1 MPITEALCKSLKPKD
16 KDYKIADQN
25 GLSLLVKTN
34 GSKWWRFSY
43 SFDGKRNTLS
53 MGTYPQTSLKEA
65 REKRDAARKMIAS
78 GIDLSANRKAVKTA
92 QTGEVPDSFKVIALE
107 WLALKKHAWV
117 SSHYCKVEARMHRDV
132 LPWLGNKSIREV
144 KASDIRSVL
153 ERIQDREAI
162 ETARRALQNISQV
175 FIHAIA
181 TDRAEHNPAPAV
193 VTLLKKPVEKHMAAV
208 TEPSEVGALLR
219 QMDSFQGT
227 FPVRCALL
235 LAPLVFVRPGE
246 LRQAEWKDINFE
258 TALWSF
264 KASKTHQ
271 GHIVP
276 LSRQAI
282 AILKELQPL
291 TGHGRFLFPCQR
303 TDEKPMSNN
312 AILAAFRRMG
322 IGKDEM
328 TGHGFR
334 AMARTLLAERLRYDD
349 GIIEHQLAHQV
360 KDVHGRAY
368 NRTRFLDDR
377 KIMMQHWAD
386 YLDNL
391 REGRDV
397 VPPAAQYRQDNL
409 T

>member
-1 MPITEALCKSLKPKD
+1 
-16 KDYKIADQN
+16 
-25 GLSLLVKTN
+25 
-34 GSKWWRFSY
+34 
-43 SFDGKRNTLS
+43 
-53 MGTYPQTSLKEA
+53 
-65 REKRDAARKMIAS
+65 MIANEINPS
-78 GIDLSANRKAVKTA
+78 VNRKAAKAA
-92 QTGEVPDSFKVIALE
+92 QTGDVINSFKEITLE
-107 WLALKKHAWV
+107 WLAIKKEEWV
-117 SSHYCKVEARMHRDV
+117 ASHFCKVESRMHRDV
-132 LPWLGNKSIREV
+132 LPWLGKITIKEISAPDILEV
-144 KASDIRSVL
+144 LR
-153 ERIQDREAI
+153 RIEKRDAV
-162 ETARRALQNISQV
+162 ETARRASQNISQI
-175 FIHAIA
+175 FKYAIL
-181 TDRAEHNPAPAV
+181 TKRAIVNPAAG
-193 VTLLKKPVEKHMAAV
+193 LSGALKKHKERHMAAV
-208 TEPSEVGALLR
+208 TEPDEVGDLLR
-219 QMDSFQGT
+219 QLETFQGT
-227 FPVRCALL
+227 FTVRSALM

-246 LRQAEWKDINFE
+246 LRHAEWKDINFDKAE
-258 TALWSF
+258 WRF
-264 KASKTHQ
+264 MASKTNRS
-271 GHIVP
+271 HIVP

-282 AILKELQPL
+282 SLLKELYPL

-360 KDVHGRAY
+360 RDVHGRAY

-397 VPPAAQYRQDNL
+397 VPPSAQYHQGQAA
-409 T
+409 